1 MAGQGKVDNFL
12 NILQSFVA
20 NAPRHTTLNFT
31 KRVLFVY
38 NTNRKSKK
46 RMKCQKFRPKPENAI
61 DKRRT
66 TGYDKEE

>member
-1 MAGQGKVDNFL
+1 MAGQGKVDNF
-12 NILQSFVA
+12 FEHFTKFCRKR
-20 NAPRHTTLNFT
+20 PRHTTLNFT
-31 KRVLFVY
+31 KRILFVY

-46 RMKCQKFRPKPENAI
+46 RKKCQKSLPKPENAI